1 MWEANIVKHSLF
13 VSNQSTPCNVSREAC
28 FDWAEKNSTDAVSLH
43 TVELLSKCSDGTICF
58 SNNDCEGASPC
69 TYDKDETERRQM
81 IEAAPSTL
89 PGSGCWQDRARN
101 RILFNANHDA
111 SAAGSTGLDP
121 VCASD
126 FRDSVEEA
134 CNKDLRTCWQL
145 SANDECR
152 RLNYKGASRITI
164 GDDDLPKDIQCTDTR
179 WQRSCQLTGK
189 QSVMHHIEWS
199 DPRYGGKGLRRR

>member
-1 MWEANIVKHSLF
+1 MYLR
-13 VSNQSTPCNVSREAC
+13 QRR
-28 FDWAEKNSTDAVSLH
+28 
-43 TVELLSKCSDGTICF
+43 DGTAT
-58 SNNDCEGASPC
+58 DDG
-69 TYDKDETERRQM
+69 RR
-81 IEAAPSTL
+81 APSTL

-134 CNKDLRTCWQL
+134 CKEDLRTCWQL

-152 RLNYKGASRITI
+152 RLNYKGASRVTI
-164 GDDDLPKDIQCTDTR
+164 GDDDLPKDIQCTDTKVPGNG
-179 WQRSCQLTGK
+179 RSCQLTGNNPSCITSNGQILDMRPK
-189 QSVMHHIEWS
+189 VCDGDKRL
-199 DPRYGGKGLRRR
+199 DPDTGNCEEGPLRLLGRRSKLQNQPCPDDLE